1 MGQITRDDGLKDSS
15 LLVGWREWVKLPKL
29 GLAAIKAKI
38 DTGAKT
44 SALHAFDIETFGP
57 IERPKVRFG
66 VKPVEGNE
74 NIVIYCTAPVVDRR
88 YVTSSNGETE
98 FRTIIQTELGIGD
111 QSWPIEVSL
120 SNRENLSHRMLLGR
134 AAMDA
139 ANLVVEPSAEYLL
152 EKLSFDAYKGVK
164 TQSPV
169 ARTLRIGLL
178 TMEPRNH
185 SNQQIIKAAEKNDHV
200 IEPIHTTSCYMNI
213 NSVHAGLHYDGEQLP
228 RFDAII
234 PRIGAPITSYGTSIV
249 RQFEMTGA
257 YCLNSG
263 EAITRSRD
271 KLLAHQVMARH
282 GLDMPITAF
291 ASSPKN
297 TEDLIKLVGGAPLVV
312 KLLRSTQGK
321 GVVLAET
328 KKAAESVIDAF
339 RGIDADFLV
348 QEFIG
353 ESDGADIRCIVLG
366 NKVIATMQR
375 KAEPGEFRANIHQGG
390 SAEEIKI
397 TRTEKQMAIKAAK
410 AFGLGLAGVDI
421 LRSNKGPL
429 LLEVNS
435 SPGLKGIEQA
445 TGRDI
450 AGEIIRHIESKVFR
464 PAKRKIKK
472 KSAAPAAKVENS

>member
-1 MGQITRDDGLKDSS
+1 MADVSSEESLKGRSIT
-15 LLVGWREWVKLPKL
+15 VGWREWIKLPEL
-29 GLAAIKAKI
+29 GLGAIKAKI

-44 SALHAFDIETFGP
+44 SALHAVNIETFGP

-74 NIVIYCTAPVVDRR
+74 ELVIYCTAPVVDRR

-98 FRTIIQTELGIGD
+98 FRTIIQTDLGIAD
-111 QSWPIEVSL
+111 EAWPIEVSL
-120 SNRENLSHRMLLGR
+120 TNRENLTHRMLLGR
-134 AAMDA
+134 TAMDA
-139 ANLVVEPSAEYLL
+139 ANLVVEPGGEYLL
-152 EKLSFDAYKGVK
+152 DRLSYDIYKKVK
-164 TQSPV
+164 THSPV
-169 ARTLRIGLL
+169 ARALRIGLL
-178 TMEPRNH
+178 TMEPKNH
-185 SNQQIIKAAEKNDHV
+185 SNQRIIKAVEERDHV
-200 IEPIHTTSCYMNI
+200 IETIATTNCYMNI
-213 NSVHAGLHYDGEQLP
+213 NSITSGLHYNGEQLP

-234 PRIGAPITSYGTSIV
+234 PRIGANITAYGTSIV

-257 YCLNSG
+257 YCINTA
-263 EAITRSRD
+263 EAISRSRD

-282 GLDMPITAF
+282 GLAMPITAF
-291 ASSPKN
+291 ANSPKN

-312 KLLRSTQGK
+312 KLLQSTQGK

-339 RGIDADFLV
+339 RGIEADFLV
-348 QEFIG
+348 QEFIA

-397 TRTEKQMAIKAAK
+397 TREERRMAIKASK
-410 AFGLGLAGVDI
+410 AFGLGFAGVDI

-450 AGEIIRHIESKVFR
+450 AGEMIRYIESRVFKGAQ
-464 PAKRKIKK
+464 PKSVKK
-472 KSAAPAAKVENS
+472 A

>member
-1 MGQITRDDGLKDSS
+1 MADQHLEDSQRS
-15 LLVGWREWVKLPKL
+15 DNLTVGWREWIRLPKL
-29 GLAAIKAKI
+29 GLGAIKAKI

-44 SALHAFDIETFGP
+44 SALHAIDIETFGP

-74 NIVIYCTAPVVDRR
+74 DLTIYCTAPVVDRR
-88 YVTSSNGETE
+88 YVTSSNGENE
-98 FRTIIQTELGIGD
+98 FRTIIQTELAIGK
-111 QSWPIEVSL
+111 QKWPIEVSL
-120 SNRENLSHRMLLGR
+120 TNRENLLHRMLLGR
-134 AAMDA
+134 AAMDT

-152 EKLSFDAYKGVK
+152 EKLSFDVYKKVK

-169 ARTLRIGLL
+169 IRAMRIGLL
-178 TMEPRNH
+178 TMEPKNY
-185 SNQQIIKAAEKNDHV
+185 SNQQFIKAAESRDHV
-200 IEPIHTTSCYMNI
+200 IEPIHTTKCYMNI
-213 NSVHAGLHYDGEQLP
+213 NSVTSGLHYNGEQLP

-234 PRIGAPITSYGTSIV
+234 PRIGANITSYGTSIV

-257 YCLNSG
+257 NCLNTG
-263 EAITRSRD
+263 EAISRSRD
-271 KLLAHQVMARH
+271 KLLAHQIMARH
-282 GLDMPITAF
+282 GLAMPITAF
-291 ASSPKN
+291 ANSPKN

-339 RGIDADFLV
+339 RGIEADFLV
-348 QEFIG
+348 QEFIA

-390 SAEEIKI
+390 TAEEIKI
-397 TRTEKQMAIKAAK
+397 TRQERQMAVKASK
-410 AFGLGLAGVDI
+410 AFGLGLAGVDM

-450 AGEIIRHIESKVFR
+450 AGEIIKHIERKVFHHALHAVR
-464 PAKRKIKK
+464 
-472 KSAAPAAKVENS
+472 ENSSV

>member
-1 MGQITRDDGLKDSS
+1 MADVSTEDGIKSSNIT
-15 LLVGWREWVKLPKL
+15 VGWREWIKLPRL
-29 GLAAIKAKI
+29 GLGAIKAKI

-44 SALHAFDIETFGP
+44 SALHAINIETFGP

-66 VKPVEGNE
+66 VKPVEGND
-74 NIVIYCTAPVVDRR
+74 NVVIYCTAPIADRR

-98 FRTIIQTELGIGD
+98 FRTIINTDLGIGNEA
-111 QSWPIEVSL
+111 WPIEVSL
-120 SNRENLSHRMLLGR
+120 TNRENLTHRMLLGR
-134 AAMDA
+134 TAMDA
-139 ANLVVEPSAEYLL
+139 ASLVVEPGAEYLL
-152 EKLSFDAYKGVK
+152 EKLSYDIYKKVK
-164 TQSPV
+164 TLSPV
-169 ARTLRIGLL
+169 ARALRIGLL
-178 TMEPRNH
+178 TMEPKNH
-185 SNQQIIKAAEKNDHV
+185 SNQQIIKASEKHDHV
-200 IEPIHTTSCYMNI
+200 IEPIATTSCYMNI
-213 NSVHAGLHYDGEQLP
+213 NSINSGLHYNGKQLP

-234 PRIGAPITSYGTSIV
+234 PRIGANITAYGTSIV

-257 YCLNSG
+257 YCLNHA
-263 EAITRSRD
+263 EAISRSRD

-282 GLDMPITAF
+282 GLPMPITAF

-312 KLLRSTQGK
+312 KLLQSTQGK

-328 KKAAESVIDAF
+328 NKAAESVIDAF

-390 SAEEIKI
+390 SAIEIKI
-397 TRTEKQMAIKAAK
+397 TKEERQMAIKASK
-410 AFGLGLAGVDI
+410 AFGLGLAGVDM

-450 AGEIIRHIESKVFR
+450 AGEIIRHIESKVIQTPR
-464 PAKRKIKK
+464 PAKIA
-472 KSAAPAAKVENS
+472 KS